1 MTRFMSIAALIF
13 AFGVVPVAMAQ
24 PEKSGE
30 VPAEG
35 KKPNPDPH
43 NVYSTGLFQE
53 VYIDEDFKLYK
64 VRTYQGV
71 VPGRDAD
78 NEAGTA
84 TVQEPRGKKTRVK
97 RLGFEQRELFSRVF
111 VLADR
116 PISPWIYDNFV
127 QAHANPDVPYQIFVE
142 VSTADIP
149 KFNDRRPLITR
160 SFNTPIR
167 TIQGT
172 LMKEGVRV
180 VITLKREARYLPVQ
194 VGNVLYIDVER

>member
-1 MTRFMSIAALIF
+1 MTRFMSIVVFVFTFSLASAAL
-13 AFGVVPVAMAQ
+13 AQ
-24 PEKSGE
+24 PEKKDE
-30 VPAEG
+30 VPAA
-35 KKPNPDPH
+35 KVKTNPDPH

-53 VYIDEDFKLYK
+53 VYIDEDFKLYR
-64 VRTYQGV
+64 VRTYQGM
-71 VPGRDAD
+71 VPGRDSEYD
-78 NEAGTA
+78 AGAA
-84 TVQEPRGKKTRVK
+84 TVDPPRGKKTRVK

-142 VSTADIP
+142 ISTADIP

-194 VGNVLYIDVER
+194 VGKVLYIDVER